1 VNVGLLGI
9 KSEKHD
15 EGTKNFGIN
24 LADALQTSVDEV
36 LYINIQ
42 AGIGLT
48 ELKQLRNH
56 DLDLVHLIPGPT
68 FKGLFLLEMVGR
80 YTGAR
85 TVATALQPRFS
96 RVSKQVARLFPA
108 DLLLVHSSGQLDT
121 MVNVGRELSMV
132 PCGGSIQIVSY
143 PSIQRRRDSL
153 EQNTTFRST
162 ILCSFTLATSKKVEI
177 CGV

>member
-85 TVATALQPRFS
+85 TVATALQPVSAVCRSRLRDCFLQTFS
-96 RVSKQVARLFPA
+96 
-108 DLLLVHSSGQLDT
+108 
-121 MVNVGRELSMV
+121 LSI
-132 PCGGSIQIVSY
+132 PLANSI
-143 PSIQRRRDSL
+143 RW
-153 EQNTTFRST
+153 
-162 ILCSFTLATSKKVEI
+162 
-177 CGV
+177 